1 MMQQIRNIYCVGR
14 NYKLHAEELGNDV
27 PTKPMI
33 FSKPTH
39 ALALAAGGEI
49 ELPGSSGELHYET
62 ELVIQMARSYEPGA
76 SLEQMVDGIA
86 LGIDFTLR
94 DVQSELKKK
103 GHPWLLAK
111 GFKNS
116 AILTSFHPFPGIEG
130 LLQKDFALLKNGEQV
145 QRGNIGNVIFDFATL
160 IQYIGENFGLEKG
173 DIIYTGTPEGVG
185 PVSDGDVLTFLW
197 GDENWGEFTAKL
209 R

>member
-1 MMQQIRNIYCVGR
+1 MKKIGNIYCVGR

-33 FSKPTH
+33 FGKPTH
-39 ALALAAGGEI
+39 ALAETAGGEI
-49 ELPGSSGELHYET
+49 VLPGTLGELHYET
-62 ELVIQMARSYEPGA
+62 ELIIHIARSYEPGVT
-76 SLEQMVDGIA
+76 LDEMVDEIA

-116 AILTSFHPFPGIEG
+116 AILTPFHAFPGLDEC
-130 LLQKDFALLKNGEQV
+130 LKTDFTLLKNGEQA
-145 QRGNIGNVIFDFATL
+145 QRGNIRNVIFDLMTL
-160 IQYIGENFGLEKG
+160 IQYISEHFGLEKG

-185 PVSDGDVLTFLW
+185 PVADGDVLTFLW
-197 GDENWGEFTAKL
+197 GDQKWGEFTARL

>member
-1 MMQQIRNIYCVGR
+1 MKQIGNIYCVGR

-33 FSKPTH
+33 FGKPTH
-39 ALALAAGGEI
+39 ALAETAGGEI
-49 ELPGSSGELHYET
+49 VLPGTRGELHYET
-62 ELVIQMARSYEPGA
+62 ELIIHIARSYEPGVT
-76 SLEQMVDGIA
+76 LDEMVDEIA

-116 AILTSFHPFPGIEG
+116 AILTPFHAFPGLDEC
-130 LLQKDFALLKNGEQV
+130 LKTDFTLLKNGEQA
-145 QRGNIGNVIFDFATL
+145 QRGNIRNVIFDLMTL
-160 IQYIGENFGLEKG
+160 IQYISEHFGLVKG

-185 PVSDGDVLTFLW
+185 PVADGDVLTFLW
-197 GDENWGEFTAKL
+197 GDQKWGEFTARL

>member
-1 MMQQIRNIYCVGR
+1 MKQIGNIYCVGR

-33 FSKPTH
+33 FGKPTH
-39 ALALAAGGEI
+39 ALAETAGGEI
-49 ELPGSSGELHYET
+49 VLPGTRGELHYET
-62 ELVIQMARSYEPGA
+62 ELIIHIARSYEPGVT
-76 SLEQMVDGIA
+76 LDEMVDEIA

-116 AILTSFHPFPGIEG
+116 AILTPFHAFPGLEEC
-130 LLQKDFALLKNGEQV
+130 LKTDFTLLKNGEQA
-145 QRGNIGNVIFDFATL
+145 QRGNIRNVIFDLMTL
-160 IQYIGENFGLEKG
+160 IQYISEHFGLEKG

-185 PVSDGDVLTFLW
+185 PVADGDVLTFLW
-197 GDENWGEFTAKL
+197 GDQKWGEFTARL

>member
-1 MMQQIRNIYCVGR
+1 MKQIGNIYCVGR

-33 FSKPTH
+33 FGKPTH
-39 ALALAAGGEI
+39 ALAETAGGEI
-49 ELPGSSGELHYET
+49 VLPGTRGELHYET
-62 ELVIQMARSYEPGA
+62 ELIIHIARSYEHGVT
-76 SLEQMVDGIA
+76 LDEMVDEIA

-116 AILTSFHPFPGIEG
+116 AILTPFHAFPGLDEC
-130 LLQKDFALLKNGEQV
+130 LKTDFTLLKNGEQA
-145 QRGNIGNVIFDFATL
+145 QRGNIRNVIFDLMTL
-160 IQYIGENFGLEKG
+160 IQYISEHFGLEKG

-185 PVSDGDVLTFLW
+185 PVADGDVLTFLW
-197 GDENWGEFTAKL
+197 GDQKWGEFTARL

>member
-1 MMQQIRNIYCVGR
+1 MKKIGNIYCVGR

-33 FSKPTH
+33 FGKPTH
-39 ALALAAGGEI
+39 ALAETAGGEI
-49 ELPGSSGELHYET
+49 VLPGTRGELHYET
-62 ELVIQMARSYEPGA
+62 ELIIHIARSYEPGVT
-76 SLEQMVDGIA
+76 LDEMVDEIA

-116 AILTSFHPFPGIEG
+116 AILTPFHAFPGLDECM
-130 LLQKDFALLKNGEQV
+130 KTDFTLLKNGEQA
-145 QRGNIGNVIFDFATL
+145 QRGNIRNVIFDLMTL
-160 IQYIGENFGLEKG
+160 IQYISEHFGLEKG

-185 PVSDGDVLTFLW
+185 PVADGDVLTFLW
-197 GDENWGEFTAKL
+197 GDQKWGEFTARL

>member
-1 MMQQIRNIYCVGR
+1 MKKIGNIYCVGR

-33 FSKPTH
+33 FGKPTH
-39 ALALAAGGEI
+39 ALAETAGGEI
-49 ELPGSSGELHYET
+49 VLPGTRGELHYET
-62 ELVIQMARSYEPGA
+62 ELIIHIARSYEPGVT
-76 SLEQMVDGIA
+76 LDEMVDEIA

-116 AILTSFHPFPGIEG
+116 AILTPFHAFPGLDEC
-130 LLQKDFALLKNGEQV
+130 LKTDFTLLKNGEQA
-145 QRGNIGNVIFDFATL
+145 QRGNIRNVIFDLMTL
-160 IQYIGENFGLEKG
+160 IQYISEHFGLEKG

-185 PVSDGDVLTFLW
+185 PVADGDELTFLW
-197 GDENWGEFTAKL
+197 GDQKWGEFTARL

>member
-1 MMQQIRNIYCVGR
+1 MKQIGNIYCVGR

-33 FSKPTH
+33 FGKPTH
-39 ALALAAGGEI
+39 ALAEAAGGEI
-49 ELPGSSGELHYET
+49 VLPGTRGELHYET
-62 ELVIQMARSYEPGA
+62 ELIIHIARSYESGVT
-76 SLEQMVDGIA
+76 LDEMVDEIA

-116 AILTSFHPFPGIEG
+116 AIFTPFHAFPGLDEC
-130 LLQKDFALLKNGEQV
+130 LKTDFTLLKNGEQA
-145 QRGNIGNVIFDFATL
+145 QRGNIRNVIFDLMTL
-160 IQYIGENFGLEKG
+160 IQYISEHFGLEKG

-185 PVSDGDVLTFLW
+185 PVADGDVLTFLW
-197 GDENWGEFTAKL
+197 GDQKWGEFTARL

>member
-1 MMQQIRNIYCVGR
+1 MEQIRNIYCVGR

-33 FSKPTH
+33 FGKPTH
-39 ALALAAGGEI
+39 ALAEADGGVI
-49 ELPGSSGELHYET
+49 ELPGTRGELHYET
-62 ELVIQMARSYEPGA
+62 ELVIHIARPYEQRVP
-76 SLEQMVDGIA
+76 LEQIVDQIA

-111 GFKNS
+111 GFQNS
-116 AILTSFHPFPGIEG
+116 AILTPFQPFPGLEAC
-130 LLQKDFALLKNGEQV
+130 LQTDFTLLKNGEQV
-145 QRGNIGNVIFDFATL
+145 QRGNIGHVIFDLPTL
-160 IQYIGENFGLEKG
+160 IHYIADHFGLDRG
-173 DIIYTGTPEGVG
+173 DVIYTGTPEGVG

-197 GDENWGEFTAKL
+197 GEQKWGEFTARL

>member
-1 MMQQIRNIYCVGR
+1 MKKIGNIYCVGR

-33 FSKPTH
+33 FGKPTH
-39 ALALAAGGEI
+39 ALAETAGGEI
-49 ELPGSSGELHYET
+49 VLPGTRGELHYET
-62 ELVIQMARSYEPGA
+62 ELIIHIARSYEPGVT
-76 SLEQMVDGIA
+76 LDEMVDEIA

-116 AILTSFHPFPGIEG
+116 AILTPFHAFPGLDEC
-130 LLQKDFALLKNGEQV
+130 LKTDFTLLKNGEQA
-145 QRGNIGNVIFDFATL
+145 QRGNIRNVIFDLMTL
-160 IQYIGENFGLEKG
+160 IQYISEHFGLEKG

-185 PVSDGDVLTFLW
+185 PVADGDVLTFLW
-197 GDENWGEFTAKL
+197 GDQKWGEFKARL